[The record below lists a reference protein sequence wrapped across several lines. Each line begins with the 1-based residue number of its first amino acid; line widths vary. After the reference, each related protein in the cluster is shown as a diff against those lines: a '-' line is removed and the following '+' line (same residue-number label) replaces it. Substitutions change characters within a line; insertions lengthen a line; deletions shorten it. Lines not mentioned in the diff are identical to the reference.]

1 MYQKENYFLSQP
13 HQPFFTLGVVNAIV
27 MITIFALNYKGI
39 LTLEISSIFF
49 HVYSIVFIVFLNL
62 FTGFLFTTFT
72 RFTTQPSIQKDIY
85 INIFIVMLIG
95 SIFFIIG
102 AFLSKFITLLAMI
115 IILFANYKI
124 VFTLQNIFNKSTSQ
138 NLEDAFWILRGL
150 QFGLAGNILM
160 IISLFLPILE
170 NFAIA
175 ISFFMFII
183 FLTFAVGQRM
193 IPFFSHSME
202 IKHPKFIN
210 IIFILLLIKTILFTL
225 DTNLYIKIAEIILDI
240 ILGSYLLNE
249 FLRLKLLHTNP
260 QPILWILHLG
270 LFWLPT
276 AFLLD
281 AISLSA
287 ELYLNTSF
295 YFLGLHL
302 LALGF
307 LTTILIGFGTR
318 VTYGHSGQPPQAN
331 GLVLWLFYFTQVVV
345 FSRFLY
351 SLNIGFNWGFDFIFD
366 ISFSAWLLLFV
377 LWAIKFLPILIKKT

>member
-351 SLNIGFNWGFDFIFD
+351 SLNIGFYWGFDFIFD